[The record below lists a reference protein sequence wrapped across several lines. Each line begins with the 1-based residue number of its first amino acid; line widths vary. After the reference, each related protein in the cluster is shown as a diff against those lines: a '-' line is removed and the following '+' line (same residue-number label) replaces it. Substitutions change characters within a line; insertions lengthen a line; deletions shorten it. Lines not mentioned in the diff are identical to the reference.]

1 MSLLRRARL
10 ENGRYQNPVPTE
22 VGATK
27 HLFTMFRKLLT
38 GKQERVPRRQLGPFR
53 TDPTVFATPPA
64 SGLRVTL
71 LGHSSLLV
79 EIDGTTL
86 LIDPVF
92 SRRASFSQRFGPA
105 RFYAVPLSIEQ
116 LPPLDAVLL
125 THDHYD
131 HLDADAVKQLRSRT
145 PLFVCSEGV
154 GRHLRRWGVSSDTIH
169 EMNWMDTFTV
179 PSRSATPL
187 TLTAL
192 PARHFSGRSL
202 KRYTTLWSSFALNT
216 ERHAVYHGADSGYFD
231 GFKEIGEAFGPFDL
245 ATLEIGAFDPLWADI
260 HMGPDNAVRA
270 AQDLRAR
277 VLMPIHWGTFNL
289 AFHDWWQPPERLTE
303 VAGAAGLPLWIPPPG
318 LPTEFTGE
326 PRNSFWWR
334 RYMDRVPNPGESAA
348 VDAPAA
354 RAALASPAG
363 QPLAAPVD

>member
-1 MSLLRRARL
+1 MSLLQPARH
-10 ENGRYQNPVPTE
+10 ENGRYLNPVPTE

-27 HLFTMFRKLLT
+27 HLFQMFRKLLT

-53 TDPTVFATPPA
+53 TDPAVFATP
-64 SGLRVTL
+64 SSCGLRITL

-92 SRRASFSQRFGPA
+92 SQRASFSQRFGPA
-105 RFYAVPLSIEQ
+105 RFYPAPLSIGE
-116 LPPLDAVLL
+116 LPPLDAVLIS
-125 THDHYD
+125 HDHYD
-131 HLDADAVKQLRSRT
+131 HLDAAAIRQLAGRV

-154 GRHLRRWGVSSDTIH
+154 GRYLRKWGVPAAKVR

-179 PSRSATPL
+179 PSASPTPL

-202 KRYTTLWSSFALNT
+202 KRYTTLWSSFVLRT
-216 ERHAVYHGADSGYFD
+216 ERHNVYHGADSGYYP
-231 GFKEIGEAFGPFDL
+231 GFKEIGQAYGPFDL
-245 ATLEIGAFDPLWADI
+245 ATIEIGAFDPLWADI
-260 HMGPDNAVRA
+260 HMGPDNAALA
-270 AQDLRAR
+270 AQDLRAK

-303 VAGAAGLPLWIPPPG
+303 VAAAAGVPLWIPQPG
-318 LPTEFTGE
+318 EPAEFTGE
-326 PRNSFWWR
+326 PRNTLWWR
-334 RYMDRVPNPGESAA
+334 QYMSP
-348 VDAPAA
+348 A
-354 RAALASPAG
+354 RAGGQEQAG
-363 QPLAAPVD
+363 DAAAKVVARA